1 MHDESTK
8 QPCCNLPWEPPQVI
22 PAQVRRVNNLIFR
35 KINQFHR
42 ENNVDNVTP
51 MHDWIMSYL
60 YWHKNEPVYQRDIE
74 REFSITRST
83 VTNILQLM
91 ERKGYIERQSVPQD
105 ARLKRLILTEEGGRV
120 HEKTMLSLHQT
131 DEFVAGLLTEEEN
144 AELLRLLNKLRK
156 GLENEPE
163 RGGRCTVCYRLRM
176 RRAAQY
182 AKEHGFDWFTTC
194 LLYTS

>member
-8 QPCCNLPWEPPQVI
+8 QPCCNPTWEPPQVI

-60 YWHKNEPVYQRDIE
+60 YWHKNDPVYQRDIE

-131 DEFVAGLLTEEEN
+131 DEFGRIADGRGKRRASAVIEQAAQGAGMTP
-144 AELLRLLNKLRK
+144 ANKLQEDYNR
-156 GLENEPE
+156 
-163 RGGRCTVCYRLRM
+163 
-176 RRAAQY
+176 
-182 AKEHGFDWFTTC
+182 
-194 LLYTS
+194 

>member
-1 MHDESTK
+1 MHDESNK
-8 QPCCNLPWEPPQVI
+8 QPCCIPPWEPPQVI

-35 KINQFHR
+35 KINHFHR

-60 YWHKNEPVYQRDIE
+60 YWHK
-74 REFSITRST
+74 TRST
-83 VTNILQLM
+83 VTYILQLM

-156 GLENEPE
+156 GLE
-163 RGGRCTVCYRLRM
+163 
-176 RRAAQY
+176 
-182 AKEHGFDWFTTC
+182 
-194 LLYTS
+194 

>member
-1 MHDESTK
+1 MYAIKQFYLKLFNAKTTMKDKTMMCDETK
-8 QPCCNLPWEPPQVI
+8 NECCNHADPPWEGPQVI
-22 PAQVRRVNNLIFR
+22 PAQIRRVDNLIFR

-60 YWHKNEPVYQRDIE
+60 YWHKNDPVYQRDIE

-91 ERKGYIERQSVPQD
+91 ERKGYIQRQSVPQD
-105 ARLKRLILTEEGGRV
+105 ARLKRLILTEEGVRV

-156 GLENEPE
+156 GLE
-163 RGGRCTVCYRLRM
+163 
-176 RRAAQY
+176 
-182 AKEHGFDWFTTC
+182 
-194 LLYTS
+194 

>member
-1 MHDESTK
+1 MCKEIK
-8 QPCCNLPWEPPQVI
+8 PCCTPVAPPWEAPQVI
-22 PAQVRRVNNLIFR
+22 PAQLRRVNNLIFR
-35 KINQFHR
+35 KIGLIARTNGV
-42 ENNVDNVTP
+42 EAVTP
-51 MHDWIMSYL
+51 MHGWIMEYL
-60 YWHKNEPVYQRDIE
+60 YRHSETPVFQRDIE

-156 GLENEPE
+156 GLE
-163 RGGRCTVCYRLRM
+163 
-176 RRAAQY
+176 
-182 AKEHGFDWFTTC
+182 
-194 LLYTS
+194 